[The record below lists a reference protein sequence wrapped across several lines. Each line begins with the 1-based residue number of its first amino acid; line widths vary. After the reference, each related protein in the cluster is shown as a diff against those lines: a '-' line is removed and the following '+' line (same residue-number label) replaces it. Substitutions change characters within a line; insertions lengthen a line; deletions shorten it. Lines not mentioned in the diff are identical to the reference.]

1 MAIQIGQFLYQGAA
15 RHGERIALRDERL
28 HMVEDDAG
36 KRVAVEHQRAVSY
49 GALEDLTQ
57 RMAHRLDEAGYA
69 GHPIALLAENSVDF
83 VAAWFACAYLGSP
96 VVPIPIQSAPR
107 EVHFRLEDAGCRAL
121 LSDRGRRT
129 LAEQAIGLGST
140 ADLLT
145 LERLPSPAARRRPP
159 RHIDA
164 EHTAMI
170 LYTSGTTGRAKGAC
184 ISHASLVTHTAALV
198 HHTLRL
204 SERDTVMAVLPL
216 THSYGIRMAILAPF
230 YAGGQ
235 SVLQNRFSAEH
246 VRRAVDEHGVTWL
259 PAVPTMFA
267 ALCATAPRTHGS
279 LKWCLS
285 AGAPLSDDIRRR
297 AEEAL
302 GACIYEG
309 YGLTE
314 ATFTSIDTPYENPRA
329 PGSENAARAG
339 VGRPVWGVSVRI
351 GDGEGVDQGGA
362 AAEVWVRGQN
372 VMTGYLNAKR
382 ATEDVMIEGWLR
394 TGDVGQVDRDGRLH
408 IVDRLKDLIIRG
420 GQNVYPSEVEN
431 ALSDAPIV
439 HDLAI
444 VSRPHDYYGEE
455 VIAVVVP
462 MDGFGEAPAGAHDS
476 RDTHEISP
484 SEAAAASWVQSLDE
498 HAGKQVARYKTPAG
512 YAFVERLPTGP
523 SGKVLRR
530 TLREWV
536 TEGTLRIWPA
546 PSCTKS
552 DG

>member
-15 RHGERIALRDERL
+15 RHGDRIALRDERL
-28 HMVEDDAG
+28 HLVEDAAG
-36 KRVAVEHQRAVSY
+36 KRLELEHQRAVSY
-49 GALEDLTQ
+49 GALETLTQ

-69 GHPIALLAENSVDF
+69 GQPIALLAENSVDF

-107 EVHFRLEDAGCRAL
+107 EVHFRVQDAGCRAL
-121 LSDRGRRT
+121 LTDRARKP
-129 LAEQAIGLGST
+129 LAEASIALGTT
-140 ADLLT
+140 ADLLS
-145 LERLPSPAARRRPP
+145 LERLPSPTARRRAP

-170 LYTSGTTGRAKGAC
+170 LYTSGTTGSAKGAC

-204 SERDTVMAVLPL
+204 RDDDTVMAVLPL

-230 YAGGQ
+230 YAGAQ
-235 SVLQNRFSAEH
+235 TVVQNRFDATH

-267 ALCATAPRTHGS
+267 ALSTTEAAKHETLR
-279 LKWCLS
+279 WCLS
-285 AGAPLSDDIRRR
+285 AGAPLSVDIRRR
-297 AEEAL
+297 AEERL

-314 ATFTSIDTPYENPRA
+314 ATFTSIDTPFDNPR
-329 PGSENAARAG
+329 PVGTPDAARAG

-351 GDGEGVDQGGA
+351 GEEQGA
-362 AAEVWVRGQN
+362 AQEAAEIWVRGQN
-372 VMTGYLNAKR
+372 VMTRYLNAKR
-382 ATEDVMIEGWLR
+382 ATEDVMQEGWLR
-394 TGDVGQVDRDGRLH
+394 TGDVGQMDAQGRLH

-431 ALSDAPIV
+431 ALSDAPVV
-439 HDLAI
+439 HDLAV

-455 VIAVVVP
+455 VVAVVVP
-462 MDGFGEAPAGAHDS
+462 MDGCGESP
-476 RDTHEISP
+476 DTSAEDEERHELRP
-484 SEAAAASWVQSLDE
+484 AAAVATAWVQALDA
-498 HAGKQVARYKTPAG
+498 HAQRQIARYKVPSG
-512 YAFVERLPTGP
+512 YAFLSRLPTGP

-530 TLREWV
+530 TLRQWI
-536 TEGTLRIWPA
+536 TEGALQVWPA
-546 PSCTKS
+546 PSRP
-552 DG
+552 GGER